1 MPDDIT
7 MHSVTSSNVKAIG
20 HDGKD
25 LIVAFLNGRSYRYID
40 VPDNLLM
47 DGLGA
52 PSVGKWLN
60 LAIKP
65 RYQAEAI

>member
-1 MPDDIT
+1 MPDDIP
-7 MHSVTSSNVKAIG
+7 MHSVTSSNVKALG

-25 LIVAFLNGRSYRYID
+25 LIVTFIAGRSYRYLD
-40 VPDNLLM
+40 VPESLLM

-65 RYQAEAI
+65 AYRAKAI